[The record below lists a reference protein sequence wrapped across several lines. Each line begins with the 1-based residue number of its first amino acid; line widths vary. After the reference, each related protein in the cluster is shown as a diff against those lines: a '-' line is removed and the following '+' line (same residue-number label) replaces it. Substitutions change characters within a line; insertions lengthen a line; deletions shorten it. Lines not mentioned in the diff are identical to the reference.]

1 MASFD
6 FKTEAPEAAISDSNL
21 LFGATSYA
29 AEFPSVFPVSTLRTL
44 LIGGGTL
51 AISPGKT
58 LTVTETLTLTSL
70 GAGQTYTFPAASVG
84 NRTKKHSVLQQR
96 HRVVVAVRCNKQWH

>member
-51 AISPGKT
+51 
-58 LTVTETLTLTSL
+58 E
-70 GAGQTYTFPAASVG
+70 
-84 NRTKKHSVLQQR
+84 
-96 HRVVVAVRCNKQWH
+96 